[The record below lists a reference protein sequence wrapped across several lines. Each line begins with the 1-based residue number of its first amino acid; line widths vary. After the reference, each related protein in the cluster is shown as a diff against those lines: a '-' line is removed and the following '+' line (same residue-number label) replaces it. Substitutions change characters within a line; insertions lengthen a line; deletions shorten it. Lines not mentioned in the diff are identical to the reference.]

1 LANHSHSVFFYLR
14 KIAKYI
20 AIFVVVCVALE
31 FTYRLI
37 NRHSFSLALPTWAPD
52 PDLLYKLN
60 PADPQYPE
68 SFRGKA
74 PVPTRHAAYRI
85 VCLGGSTTYAHAL
98 KAEEAWPAVLERTL
112 KARGID
118 AEVINAAVPGY
129 GSRQLLLRYR
139 RDIVPLHPDFVI
151 VYEGWNRAGGL
162 VDPGGF
168 NPPRNTMAGAEQ
180 YPERTIKA
188 FLLRHSLIVQKI
200 YTGLNVR
207 REGSTWSV
215 DAYPNVFIEDFTKL
229 MEEIKEHNSQP
240 VLILYPALYF
250 RGMTAEEQASFGKM
264 LWLHRTY
271 QPDMLTELE
280 NKHGAIRAIAE
291 ATSTPMVDLSG
302 NFSATRGEGR
312 KKLFRDEMHMS
323 VRGNQQAG
331 EFIAGFMDKLI
342 RKRSTATPPVKPA
355 P

>member
-1 LANHSHSVFFYLR
+1 MANQPHSFLFYLR
-14 KIAKYI
+14 KIAKYA
-20 AIFVVVCVALE
+20 AIFVVVCIALE

-37 NRHSFSLALPTWAPD
+37 NRHSLSLALPTWAPD

-60 PADPQYPE
+60 PADPLYPE

-74 PVPTRHAAYRI
+74 PDPARKAAFRI
-85 VCLGGSTTYAHAL
+85 VCMGGSTTYAHAL
-98 KAEEAWPAVLERTL
+98 KAVDAWPAVLERAL

-207 REGSTWSV
+207 RESASWSM
-215 DAYPNVFIEDFTKL
+215 DNYHEVFVEDFTKL
-229 MEEIKEHNSQP
+229 MREIQAREQQP

-250 RGMTAEEQASFGKM
+250 PGMTADEQTAYGKV
-264 LWLHRTY
+264 LWLHRAY
-271 QPDMLTELE
+271 RPEMLAELE
-280 NKHGAIRAIAE
+280 RKHGAIRAIAGE
-291 ATSTPMVDLSG
+291 THTPMIDLSG
-302 NFSATRGEGR
+302 AFAATRGTER
-312 KKLFRDEMHMS
+312 TKLFRDEMHMS
-323 VRGNQQAG
+323 VKGNQQAG
-331 EFIAGFMDKLI
+331 EFIADFMSDLI
-342 RKRSTATPPVKPA
+342 RKRGTAAPAAKPA